1 MTVVFFVIYGI
12 SNYYCTLIQARGTL
26 KMLVGG
32 AGQIKL
38 TKDGN
43 VLLHEMQI
51 QHPTAALI
59 ARAATAQDD
68 VTGDGTTSTVL
79 FIGELLKQA
88 ERFLADGLHPRILS
102 EGFELAKDEVL
113 RVLDGMKITPED
125 ILKDR
130 ELLCSVARTS
140 LRTKLDQ
147 KLADQLTEIITDAVL
162 TIAVPD
168 RPIDLHMIE
177 IMHMMHQS
185 SSDTRLVK
193 GLVLDH
199 GSRHPDMPTSLEN
212 CFIMTCN
219 VSLEYEKSEVN
230 SGFFYNSA
238 DQREKMVE
246 AERKFTDDK
255 VRQIIELKREL
266 CTEENKKSF
275 VIINQKGID
284 PLSLDML
291 AKEGILALRRANAS
305 MLGYAGKVYEQT
317 LGDERYTFVEDVQH
331 PKSCTILIKGPN
343 EHTIAQIKDAIRDG
357 VRAVNNAVEDK
368 GVVPGAA
375 AFELTA
381 NEALNKFKG
390 SVKGRAKLG
399 VQAFADAL
407 LVIPKVL
414 AENSGLDV
422 QDTLIAVQEEHQNS
436 GMPVGID
443 LFSGEPM
450 LPEQEGIWD
459 NYRVK
464 RQFIHLATTLASQ
477 LLLVDEVMRAGKQ
490 MGGGGM
496 AEHCERCN
504 SRSTST
510 FLARSSDSATV
521 RRVRSILSEV
531 RISDRTP
538 CSHQYTQKITQSV
551 SSIRAWKINRLLTH
565 GISCEEGAVV
575 VEAIGVRSS
584 TGDAATAAASKDA
597 AVVGSIAVGHGH
609 ARPKQGGPFL
619 LVRAHTDGTLFLV
632 FRTHFSF
639 WELGMS
645 FGKTNYRVGGT
656 RGGADQFK
664 WEDVKNDKYREN
676 YLGHSVQAPV
686 GRWQKGKDLTW
697 YAKANKLQRAE
708 ALQAELALAK
718 QRDEDLMNEALRGIA
733 PKKRREPVEGL
744 SASEMKEL
752 LKRGEAERD
761 GMDVERVEGLGAAPV
776 EAEGFETGSKRTLA
790 ERYKEQ
796 LASGKADTTYALP
809 GTVNDQMSESE
820 VKAARKE
827 ARKAEKAVKKLKKK
841 EKKSARRRR
850 RRNATMIRTSK
861 MTTSSVTIVITIAK
875 MKRMQGVIHA
885 YDLVHH

>member
-1 MTVVFFVIYGI
+1 MSATDNGSGGPTAAQPPAGDGAGQPHGSFMFFIPPPPTFFVQFNDGMQVAFTPSPARYLSSMLGVPMFGGDGNGSDGFMNALNDLFMRAQSQQHGPPPTSKPFLDKLPVKTWTTDMQKTEEHTECVICLCDYEKDDEVI
-12 SNYYCTLIQARGTL
+12 SLPCGHAFHKNCGMTWLVEHNVCPTCRYNLPTQPETAPGSAPATATQSSGVSHAAQTEPEQEPEPDAQDDEQEDSSSSSVTGVRRQRPTMAFRPRDVRQRVDDHRDNLPGAVASSDEENADLDRMLEEEADRFVKEENAKREAVCHPTSQHADTMSFRGMNPNAEIVSKSQALLVNVSAAKGLQGVLKSNLGPRGTL

-102 EGFELAKDEVL
+102 EGFELAKDEAL
-113 RVLDGMKITPED
+113 RVLDSLKTSSND
-125 ILKDR
+125 ILRDR

-147 KLADQLTEIITDAVL
+147 KVRCLADQLTEIITDAVL
-162 TIAVPD
+162 TIATPD

-177 IMHMMHQS
+177 IMHVRMMHQS
-185 SSDTRLVK
+185 SSDTRLIK

-238 DQREKMVE
+238 EQREKMVE

-255 VRQIIELKREL
+255 VRQIIELKREV
-266 CTEENKKSF
+266 CTDENKKTF

-291 AKEGILALRRANAS
+291 AKEGILALRRAKRRNMERITLACGGMPINSTDDMDES

-317 LGDERYTFVEDVQH
+317 LGEERYTFVEDVQH

-343 EHTIAQIKDAIRDG
+343 EHTIAQIKDGIRDG
-357 VRAVNNAVEDK
+357 IRAVNNAIEDK

-375 AFELTA
+375 AFELA
-381 NEALNKFKG
+381 AHEALIKFKG
-390 SVKGRAKLG
+390 TVKGRAKLG

-422 QDTLIAVQEEHQNS
+422 QDTLIAVQEEHANS
-436 GMPVGID
+436 GEAVGID

-450 LPEQEGIWD
+450 LPAQEGIWD

-490 MGGGGM
+490 MGGGG
-496 AEHCERCN
+496 
-504 SRSTST
+504 
-510 FLARSSDSATV
+510 
-521 RRVRSILSEV
+521 
-531 RISDRTP
+531 
-538 CSHQYTQKITQSV
+538 
-551 SSIRAWKINRLLTH
+551 
-565 GISCEEGAVV
+565 
-575 VEAIGVRSS
+575 
-584 TGDAATAAASKDA
+584 
-597 AVVGSIAVGHGH
+597 
-609 ARPKQGGPFL
+609 
-619 LVRAHTDGTLFLV
+619 
-632 FRTHFSF
+632 
-639 WELGMS
+639 GM
-645 FGKTNYRVGGT
+645 
-656 RGGADQFK
+656 Q
-664 WEDVKNDKYREN
+664 
-676 YLGHSVQAPV
+676 P
-686 GRWQKGKDLTW
+686 
-697 YAKANKLQRAE
+697 
-708 ALQAELALAK
+708 
-718 QRDEDLMNEALRGIA
+718 
-733 PKKRREPVEGL
+733 
-744 SASEMKEL
+744 
-752 LKRGEAERD
+752 
-761 GMDVERVEGLGAAPV
+761 
-776 EAEGFETGSKRTLA
+776 
-790 ERYKEQ
+790 EQ
-796 LASGKADTTYALP
+796 
-809 GTVNDQMSESE
+809 
-820 VKAARKE
+820 
-827 ARKAEKAVKKLKKK
+827 
-841 EKKSARRRR
+841 
-850 RRNATMIRTSK
+850 
-861 MTTSSVTIVITIAK
+861 
-875 MKRMQGVIHA
+875 
-885 YDLVHH
+885 